1 MPNNKEKSKMTIV
14 TLIIT
19 DEPISKFVC
28 DGSHGCKAH
37 GSVLFANRSDA
48 LEWLNT
54 NKFKPADG
62 EGDAVFR
69 RGRFATAI
77 ISTVN

>member
-1 MPNNKEKSKMTIV
+1 MTIV

-19 DEPISKFVC
+19 DEPISKLVC

-37 GSVLFANRSDA
+37 GSVLFANHSDA

-54 NKFKPADG
+54 NNFKPTD
-62 EGDAVFR
+62 EKAVFR

-77 ISTVN
+77 VSTVN

>member
-1 MPNNKEKSKMTIV
+1 MTIV

-19 DEPISKFVC
+19 DESISKLVC

-37 GSVLFANRSDA
+37 GSVLFANHSDA

-54 NKFKPADG
+54 NNFKPTD
-62 EGDAVFR
+62 EKAVFR